1 MSVYFDL
8 TFYYLLNLFLFVV
21 LKKKR
26 SNRKRS
32 NRSKL
37 VKAYVW
43 RKKHE
48 FKVQDFTATYSDYVT
63 AAGEGDSKAMAE
75 IVKAFLDY
83 VTESLVPVK

>member
-26 SNRKRS
+26 SNR
-32 NRSKL
+32 SKL

-43 RKKHE
+43 RKNHF
-48 FKVQDFTATYSDYVT
+48 FKVHDFTASYSDYVT

-83 VTESLVPVK
+83 VAESLVPVK

>member
-26 SNRKRS
+26 SNR
-32 NRSKL
+32 SKL

-43 RKKHE
+43 RKKHD
-48 FKVQDFTATYSDYVT
+48 FVVQDFTASYSDYVT